1 MPIGYLVSV
10 LGAAVATALALSPR
24 ATRGPRATPAFV
36 VESAA
41 NELPFLILYWLAL
54 STVLAVAQG
63 DIASPVGRIAAG
75 IMLLTSV
82 GVAVVVHRALQARL
96 AIDTA
101 LARGIGDGWRSAID
115 PALSRG
121 LRPHV
126 PLGRVLIA
134 PLRFPPRAVER
145 TRNIAYGPAGRDNLL
160 DLYRPR
166 SRPAR
171 CPALIHFHPGGFFSG
186 RKSRQSRPIIDQL
199 VRSGWVCVS
208 ANYRLGDAGA
218 FPNHLVDTKLVIAWL
233 RAHAG
238 EYGVDP
244 DSIVV
249 AGGSAGA
256 HLAAMCAL
264 TANDPRFQPGFE
276 DADTGVAATI
286 GLYGYYGPASTAGPI
301 LSSPA
306 EYVRADAPPFLV
318 IHGARDPMV
327 PAPEVRG
334 FIERLRDAS
343 SSPVVY
349 AELPGGQHNFD
360 LFPSIRCAAVAD
372 GIEAFTAWVR
382 STRRRGA

>member
-1 MPIGYLVSV
+1 
-10 LGAAVATALALSPR
+10 
-24 ATRGPRATPAFV
+24 
-36 VESAA
+36 
-41 NELPFLILYWLAL
+41 
-54 STVLAVAQG
+54 
-63 DIASPVGRIAAG
+63 
-75 IMLLTSV
+75 
-82 GVAVVVHRALQARL
+82 
-96 AIDTA
+96 
-101 LARGIGDGWRSAID
+101 
-115 PALSRG
+115 
-121 LRPHV
+121 
-126 PLGRVLIA
+126 
-134 PLRFPPRAVER
+134 
-145 TRNIAYGPAGRDNLL
+145 
-160 DLYRPR
+160 
-166 SRPAR
+166 
-171 CPALIHFHPGGFFSG
+171 
-186 RKSRQSRPIIDQL
+186 
-199 VRSGWVCVS
+199 VCVS
-208 ANYRLGDAGA
+208 ANYRLGNAGA

-360 LFPSIRCAAVAD
+360 QFPSIRCAAVAD